1 MRRLIGVAVVGK
13 LYNVIEWKLWV
24 LAHLFGQSFS
34 RYLLGS
40 LGGSDAVIVFVICCC
55 VLNDPK
61 ASSFKQQALTLSV
74 SMSAV
79 SGNNSAEG

>member
-1 MRRLIGVAVVGK
+1 MRRLIGVTVVCK

-24 LAHLFGQSFS
+24 FAHLFGQSFS

-40 LGGSDAVIVFVICCC
+40 LGGGDAVIVFVICCC

-61 ASSFKQQALTLSV
+61 ASSFKQQTLTLSV

-79 SGNNSAEG
+79 PGNNSAEG